1 MKPAAPLHQSSVSSS
16 APPARS
22 RKLHAW
28 FVAASCIVALGAGC
42 SHRKDPDKEKPYKPK
57 RVRDPVEQKVFY
69 DGWWPE
75 NW

>member
-1 MKPAAPLHQSSVSSS
+1 MKRFTLSIGFFASGGRCLITLCLVSFAFTLLSSCKS
-16 APPARS
+16 
-22 RKLHAW
+22 
-28 FVAASCIVALGAGC
+28 
-42 SHRKDPDKEKPYKPK
+42 KEERDEAKPYKPK